1 MPKALS
7 RFTEAGISEFLRW
20 IRSDAPGV
28 LPRELLEESHFAE
41 RLPGDVVVT
50 DARFSDRY
58 EFGGAL
64 KRALDGQDQQAVSFD
79 KGLWSWLAAFYFEQ
93 LSPRDGDGRRTLRK
107 EYVYVLSESRIYYRH
122 LVRTPWFLVKAHGE
136 RCRFLL
142 VSRADDPAPLS
153 RQSYLLDQLAARQFV
168 ISSPSLVGAA
178 CRLYSDPRTGQPTRG
193 AGARGSGSPGRLA
206 LIANQLSLTH
216 DIHDMPV
223 DRLMKI
229 LPEEFGARW
238 R

>member
-1 MPKALS
+1 MRNILS
-7 RFTEAGISEFLRW
+7 RFTEAGIGEFLRW
-20 IRSDAPGV
+20 IRSDAPGA
-28 LPRELLEESHFAE
+28 LPQELLEESHFAE
-41 RLPGDVVVT
+41 RLPGEVALPVS
-50 DARFSDRY
+50 RFSDRY
-58 EFGGAL
+58 EFGLAL
-64 KRALDGQDQQAVSFD
+64 KLALDSQDQQAVSFD
-79 KGLWSWLAAFYFEQ
+79 RGLWSWLAAFYFDQ
-93 LSPRDGDGRRTLRK
+93 LSPPDKDGRRTLRK
-107 EYVYVLSESRIYYRH
+107 EYVYVPSESRVYYRH
-122 LVRTPWFLVKAHGE
+122 LVRTPWFLVKTHGE
-136 RCRFLL
+136 RSRFLL

-168 ISSPSLVGAA
+168 ISSPSLIGAA
-178 CRLYSDPRTGQPTRG
+178 GRLYSDPRTGQPTRG
-193 AGARGSGSPGRLA
+193 AGAKGSGSPRRLA